1 MSTLKVN
8 ELLNT
13 SGSLLPKIIQVVVTS
28 STTQESVTANT
39 EITTYRRTI
48 TPTNA
53 ANKMLLIA
61 NIAVGTDAA
70 YDGGISFMYEGSDI
84 AASEGS
90 GGTECSFAT
99 GMNENNTFCNQYT
112 GFHIHHP
119 NTTSQVTYSLRGKPN
134 GSRSMFFNRRGLD
147 TTYGYQSRFI
157 IVEIAGI

>member
-8 ELLNT
+8 NLLET
-13 SGSLLPKIIQVVVTS
+13 DGSVLPRIIQVVVTS

-39 EITTYRRTI
+39 ELTTYRRTI

-53 ANKMLLIA
+53 GNKMLLIA
-61 NIAVGTDAA
+61 NMAVGADAA
-70 YDGGISFMYEGSDI
+70 YDGGISFMFEGSDI

-99 GMNENNTFCNQYT
+99 GMSVNNANCDQFT

-119 NTTSQVTYSLRGKPN
+119 NTTSQVTYSLKGKPN
-134 GSRSMFFNRRGLD
+134 GSRSMFINRRGLD
-147 TTYGYQSRFI
+147 TTYGFRSRFI
-157 IVEIAGI
+157 VIEIGGI

>member
-8 ELLNT
+8 NLLET
-13 SGSLLPKIIQVVVTS
+13 DGTVLPRIIQVVVTS

-39 EITTYRRTI
+39 ELTTYRRTI

-61 NIAVGTDAA
+61 NIAVGTDNA
-70 YDGGISFMYEGSDI
+70 YDGGISFIFDGSDI
-84 AASEGS
+84 VASQGS

-99 GMNENNTFCNQYT
+99 GMNENNSFCNQYT

-119 NTTSQVTYSLRGKPN
+119 NTTSEVTYSLRGKPN
-134 GSRSMFFNRRGLD
+134 GSRSMFINRRGLD
-147 TTYGYQSRFI
+147 TTYGFRSRFI
-157 IVEIAGI
+157 VIEIGGI

>member
-28 STTQESVTANT
+28 SATQESVTANT

-61 NIAVGTDAA
+61 NIAVGADAA
-70 YDGGISFMYEGSDI
+70 YDGGISFMYEGSVID
-84 AASEGS
+84 ASEGS

-99 GMNENNTFCNQYT
+99 GMNENNTFCNTYT
-112 GFHIHHP
+112 GFYIHHP
-119 NTTSQVTYSLRGKPN
+119 NTTSEVTYSLMGKPN
-134 GSRSMFFNRRGLD
+134 GSRAMFFNRRGLD
-147 TTYGYQSRFI
+147 TTYGYRSRFI
-157 IVEIAGI
+157 IMEIAGI